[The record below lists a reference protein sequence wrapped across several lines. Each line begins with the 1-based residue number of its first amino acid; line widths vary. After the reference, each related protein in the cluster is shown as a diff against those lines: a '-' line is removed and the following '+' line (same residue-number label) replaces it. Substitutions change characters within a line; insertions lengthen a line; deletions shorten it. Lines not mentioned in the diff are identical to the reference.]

1 MVEAQTVLASKIS
14 NSSQLLYVNIINNFM
29 QLSKPE
35 IQHIAKLARLE
46 LTDEELKKYGGQL
59 SNVLSY
65 IDQLKE
71 VEVKGVLP
79 TAQVTGLENVL
90 RPDEAENWDE
100 KEIEAA
106 LADAPEREGRFI
118 KVKRVIE

>member
-1 MVEAQTVLASKIS
+1 
-14 NSSQLLYVNIINNFM
+14 M
-29 QLSKPE
+29 QLSKQE

-46 LTDEELKKYGGQL
+46 LTDAELEKYGGQL
-59 SNVLSY
+59 SAVLNY

-71 VEVKGVLP
+71 VNVKGVEP

-90 RPDEAENWDE
+90 RNDEIRNWDE
-100 KEIEAA
+100 KEIKEA
-106 LADAPEREGRFI
+106 LADAPEREERFI